1 MLLDNHDQI
10 IKDENIE
17 GELCL
22 CGNQLTPGYWNNE
35 KENLAKFL
43 EIDGKR
49 YYRSGDLCY
58 YGEDKNLMFV
68 SRKDF
73 QVKINGFR
81 VELGEIENRYS
92 EISGGNFCVVMPY
105 TNEQGNTELA
115 IVIEGDEYDFKAH
128 KTQLANELPAYELP
142 AKWLFIKSIPLNTN
156 GKVDRKAI
164 KQHFE
169 L

>member
-1 MLLDNHDQI
+1 
-10 IKDENIE
+10 
-17 GELCL
+17 
-22 CGNQLTPGYWNNE
+22 
-35 KENLAKFL
+35 
-43 EIDGKR
+43 
-49 YYRSGDLCY
+49 
-58 YGEDKNLMFV
+58 MFV